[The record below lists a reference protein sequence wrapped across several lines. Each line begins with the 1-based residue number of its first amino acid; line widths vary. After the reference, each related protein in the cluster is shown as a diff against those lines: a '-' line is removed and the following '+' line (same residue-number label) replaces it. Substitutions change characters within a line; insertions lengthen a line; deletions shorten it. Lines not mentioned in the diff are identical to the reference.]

1 MQDYVLEKI
10 EGYPLL
16 RSDIPTRNG
25 RLYTEECLQTI
36 ADALK
41 EFTEYHIPVVTT
53 QKDNN
58 PCLNINYACG
68 AVTKAEIKDHILYV
82 DIDIIDTPAGR
93 ILFNLPAETRL
104 YFAPHSHKDKLIP
117 ERHGA
122 VSYNKVVGYI
132 FNYIEYVLFDPYFT
146 D

>member
-36 ADALK
+36 ADTLK

-68 AVTKAEIKDHILYV
+68 AVTKAEIKDHVLYV
-82 DIDIIDTPAGR
+82 DIDIFSTDFSAIRA
-93 ILFNLPAETRL
+93 AEPKATIAYSASSIKSPTL
-104 YFAPHSHKDKLIP
+104 MVKTISLIFVTVMSKSVT
-117 ERHGA
+117 H
-122 VSYNKVVGYI
+122 
-132 FNYIEYVLFDPYFT
+132 
-146 D
+146 

>member
-36 ADALK
+36 ADTLK

-68 AVTKAEIKDHILYV
+68 AVTKAEIKDHVLYV
-82 DIDIIDTPAGR
+82 DIDIFSTDFSAIRA
-93 ILFNLPAETRL
+93 AEPKATIAYSASSINCSSKRTS
-104 YFAPHSHKDKLIP
+104 FS
-117 ERHGA
+117 
-122 VSYNKVVGYI
+122 
-132 FNYIEYVLFDPYFT
+132 
-146 D
+146 